1 MASPI
6 QYAQLP
12 TYNYHSFGG
21 QFRYQ
26 TFDRSTAQFSY
37 HPVSADIL
45 TTDNQDNKTDSP
57 EAEKEQAPEGTQKD
71 EPSSSTDDAPS
82 TEAAGTY

>member
-1 MASPI
+1 MGSPI

-12 TYNYHSFGG
+12 TYNYHSFED
-21 QFRYQ
+21 QFSYQ

-37 HPVSADIL
+37 HPVSTDLL
-45 TTDNQDNKTDSP
+45 TTNNQDNKPDSP

-71 EPSSSTDDAPS
+71 ESSSSTDDAPS
-82 TEAAGTY
+82 TEAAGT